1 MIDESIRVLIV
12 DDKLQ
17 RDDHIEDMLSAAGF
31 ETRVVNDCASA
42 AGAVDV
48 WRPTATVLDLRS
60 PSSEARRFGATLANR
75 PEYQGVPVV
84 LVAELPNLLKWLP
97 VIPAGLVPTPVD
109 ADHLVATVLRVARKG
124 ATLTGAPLA
133 SR

>member
-12 DDKLQ
+12 DDMLQ
-17 RDDHIEDMLSAAGF
+17 RDDHIEDMLASAGF
-31 ETRVVNDCASA
+31 DTRVVNDSASA
-42 AGAVDV
+42 AGTVEV
-48 WRPTATVLDLRS
+48 WRPAVTVLDLRS
-60 PSSEARRFGATLANR
+60 PSSEARRFGAALATR

-109 ADHLVATVLRVARKG
+109 ADHLVATVLRVARRADA
-124 ATLTGAPLA
+124 ATRTPLA
-133 SR
+133 AR

>member
-1 MIDESIRVLIV
+1 MLDESIRVLIV

-17 RDDHIEDMLSAAGF
+17 RDDHIEEMLRAAGF
-31 ETRVVNDCASA
+31 ETRVVNDSASA

-48 WRPTATVLDLRS
+48 WRPAVTVLDLRS
-60 PSSEARRFGATLANR
+60 PSSETRRFGATLATR

-109 ADHLVATVLRVARKG
+109 ADHLVATVRRVARG
-124 ATLTGAPLA
+124 ADAATRATLA